1 LVFSSLSFV
10 GLFLPLVLVLHFA
23 HRNAHWRNAVL
34 LFASLLFYAWGE
46 LRFLPLLLLSIFMNL
61 GFGVAIDDARDKR
74 RPRVLAVA
82 IAANLLLLVI
92 FKYLNFIVDN
102 ANLVLSLA
110 GAEPIEMRQIKL
122 PIGISFYTFHALSY
136 LIDVYRR
143 NVPAQRNFSQFS
155 LYICLFP
162 QLVAGPIIRYKDI
175 RDQLAQRLTTLEDF
189 GAGAIRFVIGL
200 AKKLLIAN
208 PLGAVAD
215 TAFGVSAGDIDQLD
229 AWLGVL
235 CYSLQIYFDFSGYS
249 DMAIGLARMFGFRF
263 PENFAY
269 PYSARSIQEF
279 WRRWHISLSTWFR
292 DYVYIPLGGNR
303 GGQAHTLRNLWIVFL
318 LTGAWHGASWNF
330 IVWGAIHGFFLMM
343 ERWRPTARLLQV
355 MPQALQHLYAMLVVM
370 IAWVFFRAESLPD
383 AIRYLGVM
391 SGLGDT
397 SAVSMS
403 VRAQFGNL
411 WPLIIFGA
419 ILSFPVYPFLLRQCR
434 AVWLELEAMALDGV
448 LRAALLSGALVICAA
463 IMAVDQYNPF
473 IYFRF

>member
-10 GLFLPLVLVLHFA
+10 GLFLPLVLVFHFA
-23 HRNAHWRNAVL
+23 HRDARWRNAVL
-34 LFASLLFYAWGE
+34 LAASLLFYAWGE
-46 LRFLPLLLLSIFMNL
+46 LRFLPLLLLSILMNL
-61 GFGVAIDDARDKR
+61 RFGIAIDDARDKR
-74 RPRVLAVA
+74 RLRVLAAAV
-82 IAANLLLLVI
+82 AANLLLLVI

-102 ANLVLSLA
+102 ANLVLESA
-110 GAEPIEMRQIKL
+110 GAEAIEMRRIKL
-122 PIGISFYTFHALSY
+122 PLGISFYTFHALSY

-143 NVPAQRNFSQFS
+143 NVPAQRSFPQFS

-175 RDQLAQRLTTLEDF
+175 RDQLAQRPTTLGDF
-189 GAGAIRFVIGL
+189 GAGASRFVMGL
-200 AKKLLIAN
+200 AKKLLVAN

-229 AWLGVL
+229 AWLGL
-235 CYSLQIYFDFSGYS
+235 FCYSLQIYFDFSGYS

-303 GGQAHTLRNLWIVFL
+303 EGQARTLRNLWIVFL

-330 IVWGAIHGFFLMM
+330 VIWGAVHGFFLMT
-343 ERWRPTARLLQV
+343 ERWQPVARVLQAL
-355 MPQALQHLYAMLVVM
+355 PRALQHLYAILVVM
-370 IAWVFFRAESLPD
+370 LAWVFFRAESLPE
-383 AIRYLGVM
+383 AIRYLGVLI
-391 SGLGDT
+391 GLGDG

-411 WPLIIFGA
+411 WPLVLLGA
-419 ILSFPVYPFLLRQCR
+419 VLSFPVYPLLRDRCR
-434 AVWLELEAMALDGV
+434 AIWPGLEATALHGV
-448 LRAALLSGALVICAA
+448 LRAAVLSGALVICAS